1 MKARKVPQRMCVGCQ
16 QMFPKKELLRV
27 VRTPEGEIVLDA
39 TGKKA
44 GRGVYVCAKRSC
56 VRKAYKEKRF
66 DRALEQAVSPEIYE
80 TLLVDVLEDE

>member
-1 MKARKVPQRMCVGCQ
+1 M
-16 QMFPKKELLRV
+16 
-27 VRTPEGEIVLDA
+27 LDA